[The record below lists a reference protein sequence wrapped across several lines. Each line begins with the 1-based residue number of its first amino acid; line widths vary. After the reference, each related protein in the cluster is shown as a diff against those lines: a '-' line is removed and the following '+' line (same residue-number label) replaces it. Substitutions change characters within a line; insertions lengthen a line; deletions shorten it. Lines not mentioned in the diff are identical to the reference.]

1 MSVNDVIK
9 KSFLKAFD
17 VGNTISTETVI
28 AFVMCMTI
36 ALLVGMAICF
46 IYERFFICREGIFSR
61 SFALTLVGM
70 TLLTCMVTLAIST
83 NVIISLGMVGSLS
96 IVRYRTAIKEPM
108 DLLYLFW
115 AITSGIS
122 IGAGMYI
129 LTLCGL
135 IFMILFISVSS
146 KVTMGK
152 QNYVLIVNY
161 KEEEIKH
168 KILEKLK
175 NVRWKL
181 KSTVWRENNFELTI
195 QIMGS
200 NKRIDIEQSIAK
212 TEGVSNVV
220 LISFNGE
227 YND

>member
-17 VGNTISTETVI
+17 VENTISAETVI
-28 AFVMCMTI
+28 AFVMCMAI

-135 IFMILFISVSS
+135 IFMILFISISS

-161 KEEEIKH
+161 KEEKIKH

-212 TEGVSNVV
+212 IEGVSNVV

>member
-61 SFALTLVGM
+61 SFALTLVGI
-70 TLLTCMVTLAIST
+70 TLLTCMVTLAIIT

>member
-1 MSVNDVIK
+1 MSVRDVIK
-9 KSFLKAFD
+9 NSVLKAFD
-17 VGNTISTETVI
+17 TGASVSPETILS
-28 AFVMCMTI
+28 FVVCMAV
-36 ALLVGMAICF
+36 ALLVGLLICF
-46 IYERFFICREGIFSR
+46 IYEKLFICREGIFSR

-135 IFMILFISVSS
+135 LFMLVFLLLASKRSV
-146 KVTMGK
+146 TK
-152 QNYVLIVNY
+152 QNYILVVNY
-161 KEEEIKH
+161 INEQTKN
-168 KILEKLK
+168 KIIDELK
-175 NVRWKL
+175 NYRWKL
-181 KSTVWRENNFELTI
+181 KSTICRNDCYELTLHI
-195 QIMGS
+195 QSGKESME
-200 NKRIDIEQSIAK
+200 IEHNISQLK
-212 TEGVSNVV
+212 DVSDVA

>member
-17 VGNTISTETVI
+17 VGNTISAETVI
-28 AFVMCMTI
+28 AFVMCMAI

-135 IFMILFISVSS
+135 IFMILFIFISS

-212 TEGVSNVV
+212 IEGVSNVV